1 MTFESF
7 ISNRYLRSK
16 KRTGFI
22 SFTTFFSFIVIFLG
36 VGCISII
43 LSVMNGFESIVL
55 DRFLAFDSHV
65 RIVSKGENNIT
76 DHDMIM
82 EKLEDIQGVKASSP
96 YIQEKVMIQAP
107 RYRKVVNLKGI
118 DLNTI
123 DGVSE
128 FRRKIILGTTD
139 FKGEGVTERKRGIV
153 VGKGVVDELAI
164 VPGDELI
171 IWSLRGLG
179 KYFAR
184 PRVLRFIVTGIFESE
199 IGEFDYMY
207 AYVEL
212 DAAQRLFQMRNAVSG
227 IDVDAESIEDTDL
240 IAPHI
245 RELYEGDH
253 SVNTWYELH
262 RNLFVSM
269 KLEKWAAL
277 IVLSLMIVVASFSI
291 ASALIMLVLEK
302 RKEIGMLKSM
312 GASDKEIRKIFIL
325 NGMTIGG
332 TGTILGLVTGFT
344 VCILQQ
350 KFNFITLPTSVY
362 IIDFLPVSIQAV
374 DFILIGVISIIL
386 TFIATIYPAGSA
398 AKLVPSKALK
408 YE

>member
-1 MTFESF
+1 MSFERF

-55 DRFLAFDSHV
+55 DRFLALDSHV
-65 RIVSKGENNIT
+65 RIISKGENNIT
-76 DHDMIM
+76 DHDGIG
-82 EKLEDIQGVKASSP
+82 ERLAGIPGVKAYSP
-96 YIQEKVMIQAP
+96 YIQEKVMIQSS
-107 RYRKVVNLKGI
+107 RYKKVVNLKGV
-118 DLNTI
+118 DLRTI
-123 DGVSE
+123 DNVSE
-128 FRRKIILGTTD
+128 FRQKIILGTTD
-139 FKGEGVTERKRGIV
+139 FSGEGVTSRKRGIV

-179 KYFAR
+179 RYFAR

-199 IGEFDYMY
+199 ISELDYMY
-207 AYVEL
+207 AFVEI
-212 DAAQRLFQMRNAVSG
+212 DAAQKLFQMGDAVTG
-227 IDVDAESIEDTDL
+227 IDVDSERIEDTDL
-240 IAPHI
+240 IAPVI
-245 RELYEGDH
+245 KDLYDEEY
-253 SVNTWYELH
+253 SVKTWYELH
-262 RNLFVSM
+262 KNLFVSM

-277 IVLSLMIVVASFSI
+277 IVLSLMILVASFSI

-312 GASDKEIRKIFIL
+312 GTSDKEIRKIFVIS
-325 NGMTIGG
+325 GMTIGG
-332 TGTILGLVTGFT
+332 SGTVLGLIMGFT
-344 VCILQQ
+344 VCLLQQ
-350 KFNFITLPTSVY
+350 KYNIITLPTSTY
-362 IIDFLPVSIQAV
+362 IIDFLPVSIQAL
-374 DFILIGVISIIL
+374 DFILVGVISIVL
-386 TFIATIYPAGSA
+386 TLAATIYPSKSA
-398 AKLVPSKALK
+398 AKLIPSKALK